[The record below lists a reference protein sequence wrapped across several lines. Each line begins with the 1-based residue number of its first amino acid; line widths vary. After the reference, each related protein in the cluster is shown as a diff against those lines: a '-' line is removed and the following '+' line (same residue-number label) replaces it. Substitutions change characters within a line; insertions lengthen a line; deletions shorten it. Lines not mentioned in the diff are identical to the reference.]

1 MKIIDLECKKCGSS
15 MDFEE
20 PTIEFQTEVNSSNNN
35 ILFYTKDNSTLRLE
49 CPYCHNK
56 AYAWKSGKETS
67 RVNGF
72 TMNTTITGNENSVV
86 GIHIGGNVTGSTI
99 SIGDNKFS

>member
-1 MKIIDLECKKCGSS
+1 MKIIDLECKKCGGS

-20 PTIEFQTEVNSSNNN
+20 PVVEFQTEVNSSNNN
-35 ILFYTKDNSTLRLE
+35 ILFYTKDDSTLRLE

-72 TMNTTITGNENSVV
+72 TMNTTITGNENSVTS
-86 GIHIGGNVTGSTI
+86 IHLGSVSGSNIVIGSN
-99 SIGDNKFS
+99 NKF